1 LFVGFWDLPGTV
13 ADNVA
18 YGPRL
23 QGKRL
28 TDAEIEG
35 YLQQADLDV
44 SFAKKSIIGLSV
56 GQAQRVALARTLANQ
71 PEVCIL
77 PCPSLSQDSHCLTII
92 VVCMPLGCS
101 LLESN
106 VL

>member
-1 LFVGFWDLPGTV
+1 MFVGFWGLPGTV

-35 YLQQADLDV
+35 YLRQADLDV

-71 PEVCIL
+71 PEVYIL
-77 PCPSLSQDSHCLTII
+77 PWDI
-92 VVCMPLGCS
+92 CMPLRCS